1 MSDRSGLGRVRSG
14 RGNYYSRRII
24 HFWVGCWVR
33 GTLRIPVHSVCDAL
47 DLGLVQPLIMPSL
60 HQVHTEQ
67 TAMLEASLAAKAKSA
82 QQGLRDRL
90 RAQRYF
96 STVGL
101 HGKNLEERQPW
112 FTPGAMHADIGF
124 KRSTVLVHTTS
135 PPPVILY
142 VLVWNRLL
150 LMQGILCRPTPHFA
164 SIYGT

>member
-1 MSDRSGLGRVRSG
+1 
-14 RGNYYSRRII
+14 
-24 HFWVGCWVR
+24 
-33 GTLRIPVHSVCDAL
+33 
-47 DLGLVQPLIMPSL
+47 MPSL

-101 HGKNLEERQPW
+101 HGKLLKDSQPW
-112 FTPGAMHADIGF
+112 LTPSAMHAGITF
-124 KRSTVLVHTTS
+124 KRSTTLVHTTS

-142 VLVWNRLL
+142 VLVWNR
-150 LMQGILCRPTPHFA
+150 
-164 SIYGT
+164 